1 MLAVFVLDID
11 WGHNNNNI
19 LTQHSRRGHWGGR
32 EELFSLNAQAVLFLS
47 LKQHTSSF
55 LMIILCTR
63 GIHTRF
69 DNKTNDIPTIF
80 LYRSLL
86 RNNSLPLI
94 TAKLHY
100 SHPTVALTKTAK
112 KTREHKTT
120 YVDTVRNAIDA
131 SDRVYLFS
139 YENMRSNHFKDVR
152 LHFRGSG
159 SSKHGDGDMID
170 DVDDDVDEGSTSLND
185 GRLFLGKNK
194 LLQIA
199 LGRTPEDEYSDNLHQ
214 LSKLIS
220 GSVGLLCTNQ
230 NATHVEEYFK
240 TLAVEDYAR
249 AGTVAER
256 TILLTKEQIETHPV
270 SMVEQ
275 FRKLGLPVE
284 VQNGRVGFVGG
295 RMEWEVCKAGKELSV
310 EQCKILVHMGV
321 KLAVFRIGLVCR
333 WEKQDGA
340 IEEL

>member
-1 MLAVFVLDID
+1 M
-11 WGHNNNNI
+11 
-19 LTQHSRRGHWGGR
+19 
-32 EELFSLNAQAVLFLS
+32 
-47 LKQHTSSF
+47 
-55 LMIILCTR
+55 
-63 GIHTRF
+63 
-69 DNKTNDIPTIF
+69 
-80 LYRSLL
+80 
-86 RNNSLPLI
+86 
-94 TAKLHY
+94 
-100 SHPTVALTKTAK
+100 ALTKTAK
-112 KTREHKTT
+112 KTRDHKTT

-159 SSKHGDGDMID
+159 SKSGNNMND
-170 DVDDDVDEGSTSLND
+170 DDDDVDEGSTSASSD

-199 LGRTPEDEYSDNLHQ
+199 LGRTPEDEYSDNLHR

-230 NATHVEEYFK
+230 NATNVEEYFK
-240 TLAVEDYAR
+240 ALAVEDFAR
-249 AGTVAER
+249 AGTVAGR
-256 TILLTKEQIETHPV
+256 TIVLTKEQIETHPV

-295 RMEWEVCKAGKELSV
+295 RMEWEVCKVGKELSV
-310 EQCKILVHMGV
+310 EQCKVLVHMGV

-340 IEEL
+340 IEDL